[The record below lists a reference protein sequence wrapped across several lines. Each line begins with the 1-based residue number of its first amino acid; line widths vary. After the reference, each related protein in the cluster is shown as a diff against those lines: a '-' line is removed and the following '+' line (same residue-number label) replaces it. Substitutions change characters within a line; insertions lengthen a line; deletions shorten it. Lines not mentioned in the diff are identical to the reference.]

1 MPWLTIIMWIISFL
15 AAGGTKSGNAGK
27 AALVATGVAAATYYA
42 VDPANPDAVWDVF
55 GEDAKSATVSVPSTT
70 TAVTG
75 STGTGIMDT
84 AVRTAGGVLT
94 SWGPTGT
101 VGVIA
106 GTAAVTGSGTFSD
119 LPDWVVP
126 VGLAALAFMLLK

>member
-27 AALVATGVAAATYYA
+27 AALIATGAAAATYYA
-42 VDPANPDAVWDVF
+42 VDPANPDAVWDIF
-55 GEDAKSATVSVPSTT
+55 GKDAESATVSVPSTT
-70 TAVTG
+70 AAVTG

-84 AVRTAGGVLT
+84 AIRTAGGVLT

-101 VGVIA
+101 VGVVA
-106 GTAAVTGSGTFSD
+106 GTAAATGSGAFSD

-126 VGLAALAFMLLK
+126 VGLAALAFVLLK